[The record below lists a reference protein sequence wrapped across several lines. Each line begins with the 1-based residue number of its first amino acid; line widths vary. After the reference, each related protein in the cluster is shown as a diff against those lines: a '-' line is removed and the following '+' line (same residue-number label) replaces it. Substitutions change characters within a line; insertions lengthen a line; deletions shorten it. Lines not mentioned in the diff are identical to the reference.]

1 MIKSSCYVRD
11 RPAEESAKKKKP
23 CIWPA
28 CWILDPRWSLQDRRC
43 GSLLHTLVSKTGDTL
58 SRELVESTTHVSWI
72 LDSIQRAR
80 TGSRHF
86 QSLFGAFEAFD
97 TFERQMQQLLWE
109 NPNPLLEDLV
119 HTKTQAEHQ
128 MVTEKVQTRLPNVR
142 YKWDHPLY
150 KWGKIENNSSLE
162 ERLRSSLIQMRH
174 WSMWPLLLWLWSS
187 RTTTGL
193 CYCETNWLE
202 NCWKYMIKILK
213 WVLQFANVE
222 TSQTERARG
231 KCPELR

>member
-1 MIKSSCYVRD
+1 MACLLNIGSKVILARSQVRQFTTYTSLEDRRYSKSGTGGINNPRQLDIGFNPKSSYWKPTFSIAVWCFWSIWHFSASNEAITVR
-11 RPAEESAKKKKP
+11 
-23 CIWPA
+23 
-28 CWILDPRWSLQDRRC
+28 
-43 GSLLHTLVSKTGDTL
+43 
-58 SRELVESTTHVSWI
+58 
-72 LDSIQRAR
+72 
-80 TGSRHF
+80 
-86 QSLFGAFEAFD
+86 
-97 TFERQMQQLLWE
+97 
-109 NPNPLLEDLV
+109 NPNGPLLDDLV
-119 HTKTQAEHQ
+119 LTKTQAEHQ